1 MMKEACGPN
10 GRSVLAVAME
20 ALLDATIVQMLTLI
34 LVLHQA
40 IPWEP
45 PKVSTKFATCI
56 HAKVL

>member
-34 LVLHQA
+34 PVLHQVS
-40 IPWEP
+40 WEP